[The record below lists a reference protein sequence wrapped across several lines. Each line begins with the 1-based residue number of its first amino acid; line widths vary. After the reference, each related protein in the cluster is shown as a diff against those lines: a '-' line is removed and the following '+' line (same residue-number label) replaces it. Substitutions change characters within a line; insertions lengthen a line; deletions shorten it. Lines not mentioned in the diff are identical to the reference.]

1 MSDTAGYA
9 FDVAAV
15 DLATGNLRWTE
26 GDFRVALVSEKWT
39 PNQSKN
45 RSTADLGDAQV
56 TQGVRIASRGI
67 DSERAGRV
75 CLTAGGVR
83 WPRYTGEFRYA
94 VVYNADTER
103 LVAYADLGPQKV
115 TNTVPVL
122 DWLEGEVCEFL
133 ING

>member
-1 MSDTAGYA
+1 MSDTAGFAY
-9 FDVAAV
+9 DVAAV

-26 GDFRVALVSEKWT
+26 HDIRAVLVSENYK
-39 PNQSKN
+39 PRQSQD
-45 RSTADLGDAQV
+45 RSLADLEDNRV
-56 TQGVRIASRGI
+56 SDSVRVGSRAI

-75 CLTAGGVR
+75 CLQGVAER
-83 WPRYTGEFRYA
+83 FPRMSGEFRYA

-115 TNTVPVL
+115 TNTTPIVE
-122 DWLEGEVCEFL
+122 WLEKDVCELL